1 MKELTLVKIGGK
13 LIDDESKLSAS
24 LEVFSKIK
32 GAKLLVHGGGKLA
45 TDMAKQLGIDSP
57 MIDGRRITNTET
69 LKLVSMVYA
78 GWINKKIV
86 AGLQALNQKAM
97 GLCGADDNL
106 ILAEKRQHTSID
118 YGFVGDVTAV
128 NKEALSTY
136 IEQDKVLVLSAIT
149 HDGKGQLLNTNA
161 DTIATEIA
169 IALSEN
175 YQVKL
180 IYSFEKPGVLIH
192 PDDDMSYLKCL
203 DAVLYQEMKENGTIN
218 KGMLPKTENAFKAF
232 NKGVDVLIGDLLRMS
247 GDDYCGTELIA
258 CK

>member
-1 MKELTLVKIGGK
+1 MKELTLVKIGGN

-24 LEVFSKIK
+24 LEAFSRIK

-45 TDMAKQLGIDSP
+45 TDMAKQLGIVSP
-57 MIDGRRITNTET
+57 MIDGRRITNAET
-69 LKLVSMVYA
+69 LKVVSMVYA

-86 AGLQALNQKAM
+86 AGLQALNQQAI

-106 ILAEKRQHTSID
+106 ILAEKRQHASID
-118 YGFVGDVTAV
+118 YGFVGDVVAV
-128 NKEALSTY
+128 NKQAVSDF
-136 IEQDKVLVLSAIT
+136 IEQNKVLVLSAIT

-169 IALSEN
+169 IAMSEN

-180 IYSFEKPGVLIH
+180 IYSFEKPGVLTH
-192 PDDDMSYLKCL
+192 PDDDASFLKSL
-203 DAVLYQEMKENGTIN
+203 DLNLYQEMKENGSIN
-218 KGMLPKTENAFKAF
+218 KGMIPKTENAFRAF

>member
-1 MKELTLVKIGGK
+1 MKELTLVKIGGN
-13 LIDDESKLSAS
+13 LIDDERKLSAS
-24 LEVFSKIK
+24 LEAFSKIK

-45 TDMAKQLGIDSP
+45 TDMAKQLGIESP
-57 MIDGRRITNTET
+57 MIDGRRITNAET
-69 LKLVSMVYA
+69 LKVVSMVYA

-86 AGLQALNQKAM
+86 AGLQALNQKAI

-106 ILAEKRQHTSID
+106 ILAEKRQHASID
-118 YGFVGDVTAV
+118 YGFVGDVVAV
-128 NKEALSTY
+128 NKQAVSDF
-136 IEQDKVLVLSAIT
+136 IEQNKVLVLSAIT

-169 IALSEN
+169 IAMSEN

-180 IYSFEKPGVLIH
+180 IYSFEKPGVLTH
-192 PDDDMSYLKCL
+192 PDDDASFLKSL
-203 DAVLYQEMKENGTIN
+203 DLNLYKEMKENGSIN
-218 KGMLPKTENAFKAF
+218 KGMIPKTENAFRAF

-247 GDDYCGTELIA
+247 GDDYCGTELTA